1 MGLLR
6 GIAWAVAAVM
16 LSLCPRVTSARGK
29 SPRKSK
35 GKPAAALLVSFEV
48 SNDADTVHQAWFVDG
63 EGRAYWFVRNGGRD
77 PLAEAERAGGVTP
90 RDVASLVAASR
101 PAPAAIAAGEI
112 EQVRALLPGAQHS
125 MVWTHRRR
133 DPCKGGVTVAIR
145 GYLFAPGRPAEVIP
159 LRETTCNW
167 LVDENLSPEAQELI
181 EWVYRQSGQSRPRLR
196 R

>member
-1 MGLLR
+1 MIGCVLLA
-6 GIAWAVAAVM
+6 GPPAVARPKHRAPKATA
-16 LSLCPRVTSARGK
+16 S
-29 SPRKSK
+29 
-35 GKPAAALLVSFEV
+35 LLVSFEV

-63 EGRAYWFVRNGGRD
+63 EGRTYWFARAGGRD
-77 PLAEAERAGGVTP
+77 PLAEAERAGGLTA
-90 RDVASLVAASR
+90 RDVSALVAASR
-101 PAPAAIAAGEI
+101 PMPNTVPAGELDRA
-112 EQVRALLPGAQHS
+112 RALLPGAQHS

-145 GYLFAPGRPAEVIP
+145 AYLFAAGRPAEAIP

-181 EWVYRQSGQSRPRLR
+181 EWVYRQSGQPRPRLR